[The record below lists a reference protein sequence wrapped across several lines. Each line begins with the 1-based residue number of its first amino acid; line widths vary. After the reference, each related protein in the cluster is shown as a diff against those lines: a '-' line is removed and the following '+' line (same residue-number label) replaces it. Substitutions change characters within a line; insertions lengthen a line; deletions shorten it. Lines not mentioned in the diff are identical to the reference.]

1 MKLNELTINE
11 YSSLLAA
18 KKSVPGGGSC
28 LALVLELACDLG
40 LMSVNFTID
49 KKGYESVRE
58 EVCSL
63 GEKLNLIKARANEL
77 IELDGLAYQ
86 QVMDAFKSKDV
97 KKIQD
102 ASLYACEV
110 PYELYRLSFE
120 VEDICERLF
129 VIANKNIISDAK
141 IGSDLAKSVRPG
153 YVSNIGCN
161 INQVNEEKRE
171 EFLSLLK

>member
-28 LALVLELACDLG
+28 LALVLELAWDLG

-58 EVCSL
+58 EESSL
-63 GEKLNLIKARANEL
+63 GEKLNLIKTRANEL

-86 QVMDAFKSKDV
+86 QVLDAFKSKDV

-102 ASLYACEV
+102 AS
-110 PYELYRLSFE
+110 
-120 VEDICERLF
+120 
-129 VIANKNIISDAK
+129 
-141 IGSDLAKSVRPG
+141 
-153 YVSNIGCN
+153 
-161 INQVNEEKRE
+161 
-171 EFLSLLK
+171 

>member
-1 MKLNELTINE
+1 MKLNDLTIYE

-40 LMSVNFTID
+40 LMSVNFKIE

-58 EVCSL
+58 EVSSL
-63 GEKLNLIKARANEL
+63 GEKLNLIKTRANEL

-153 YVSNIGCN
+153 CVSNIGCN
-161 INQVNEEKRE
+161 INQVKEEKRE
-171 EFLSLLK
+171 KFLSLLK